1 MIIKAFCSVRKW
13 PRLSVVK
20 SMERYFLTK
29 KKNFKLTFP
38 NILDPDPSKWKVD
51 RDPDPYQ
58 LSWIRI
64 TQPFRLWNIILRLT
78 LLNGR
83 WAWNYPN
90 FLPYPCSKKMNKKK
104 CIVKGTV
111 SRQKFSN

>member
-29 KKNFKLTFP
+29 IFFFKLTFP
-38 NILDPDPSKWKVD
+38 NILDPDPSK
-51 RDPDPYQ
+51 
-58 LSWIRI
+58 WIRI